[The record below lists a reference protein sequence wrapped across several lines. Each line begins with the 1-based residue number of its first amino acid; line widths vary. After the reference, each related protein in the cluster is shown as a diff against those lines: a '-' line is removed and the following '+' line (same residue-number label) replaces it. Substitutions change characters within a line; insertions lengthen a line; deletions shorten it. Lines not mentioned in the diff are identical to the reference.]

1 MQLPDLVRL
10 YRGLQRRMARRS
22 GNLTTKI
29 AYDAFE
35 RPQFAYGIYQAALQA
50 KALGYD
56 GFSAIEFG
64 VAGGAGLVAME
75 TIAEEIGAA
84 VGLAID
90 VYGFDTG
97 EGQPPA
103 VDYRDVPFVWT
114 SGQFRMDQDKL
125 KQRLKRAKLVIG
137 DVAQSAGRFIID
149 HEPRPIGFMSFD
161 MDYYSSTVSAFRL
174 LEHGHQC
181 FLPRAFCYFDDI
193 VGDDHEIH
201 CAFTGELLAIDEF
214 NAAHAM
220 IKIAPVH
227 GLALKRIIPDHWHI
241 KTYVLHRF
249 EHPDYDNFINP
260 KGLWQLPL
268 R

>member
-1 MQLPDLVRL
+1 MRAPDLVRL

-22 GNLTTKI
+22 GDLATKV

-35 RPQFAYGIYQAALQA
+35 RPQFAYSIYNAALQA

-56 GFSAIEFG
+56 GLSAIEFG

-75 TIAEEIGAA
+75 AIAAEIAA
-84 VGLAID
+84 GTGVAID

-97 EGQPPA
+97 EGQPA
-103 VDYRDVPFVWT
+103 AQDYRDVPFVWT
-114 SGQFRMDQDKL
+114 SGQFRMDQEKL
-125 KQRLKRAKLVIG
+125 RERLQHARLVIG
-137 DVAQSAGRFIID
+137 DVARSVESFI
-149 HEPRPIGFMSFD
+149 EREKPRRIGFMSFD
-161 MDYYSSTVSAFRL
+161 MDYYSSTIGAFRL
-174 LEHGHQC
+174 LRHSHSH

-193 VGDDHEIH
+193 VGDDNELH
-201 CAFTGELLAIDEF
+201 CAYTGELLAIDEF
-214 NAAHAM
+214 NAAEPM
-220 IKIAPVH
+220 MKLAPIH
-227 GLALKRIIPDHWHI
+227 GLAQKRIIPDHWHI

-249 EHPDYDNFINP
+249 DHPDYCTFINP